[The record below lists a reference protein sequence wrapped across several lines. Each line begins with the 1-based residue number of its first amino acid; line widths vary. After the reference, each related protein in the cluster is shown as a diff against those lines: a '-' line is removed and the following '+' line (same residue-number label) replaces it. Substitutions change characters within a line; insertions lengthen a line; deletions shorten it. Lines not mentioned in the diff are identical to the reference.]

1 MLKIDDFK
9 DYGIYE
15 ETLKWERFE
24 ENGLDKEIDLIFCA
38 EPFKDNVWYE
48 VIVGV
53 CLDDEF
59 KVEQLSIRLYSLKKA
74 IEWWNNYFKKEEK

>member
-9 DYGIYE
+9 DCEIYE
-15 ETLKWERFE
+15 ETLKWNHFK
-24 ENGLDKEIDLIFCA
+24 ENGLDKEIDLILCA
-38 EPFKDNVWYE
+38 EPFKDNVWYQ

-59 KVEQLSIRLYSLKKA
+59 KEEQSSERLYSLKKA